1 MHKKTKAIKNTKI
14 KTILFTTIVIL
25 LIISTFLFHFK
36 SLIYDIDFYNNEYEK
51 NNIYS
56 KFDKLETW
64 KNTFALWDYMKS
76 NTDTIGTDFFSE
88 KDKLHMIDVRNLI
101 NKTILTYYIIGILL
115 TMLTI
120 IYCKLYG
127 IQKLSKIIIYTGS
140 SILILL
146 ALAAVLSPIFP
157 KLFFLFHKIFFTN
170 DLWLLNPNT
179 DNLINLYPE
188 QFFKDFTISI
198 FIHSSIC
205 AIFYLGTGLF
215 LRKHLNYKKSKNK
228 G

>member
-1 MHKKTKAIKNTKI
+1 MKAIKQNKKI
-14 KTILFTTIVIL
+14 KTTILTTIIIL

-36 SLIYDIDFYNNEYEK
+36 SLLYDIDFYNDEYEK
-51 NNIYS
+51 NGIYI

-76 NTDTIGTDFFSE
+76 NTDSIGTDFFSE

-101 NKTILTYYIIGILL
+101 NKTLLTYYVAGILFL
-115 TMLTI
+115 LLTI

-127 IQKLSKIIIYTGS
+127 IQKLSKILICTGS
-140 SILILL
+140 SILLL
-146 ALAAVLSPIFP
+146 LILAAILSPIFQY
-157 KLFFLFHKIFFTN
+157 LFFLFHKIFFTN
-170 DLWLLNPNT
+170 ELWLLNPNI